1 VVPLIVWMFFYVL
14 IGLMIFVGGLM
25 RLDEIHW
32 IGFRALP
39 EVFVLQLLTFVL
51 FWPVFLALEFGQR

>member
-1 VVPLIVWMFFYVL
+1 VVLMFFYLLV
-14 IGLMIFVGGLM
+14 GLMLFVGGLM
-25 RLDEIHW
+25 PLDEIHW

-39 EVFVLQLLTFVL
+39 EMFVLQLLTFVL

>member
-1 VVPLIVWMFFYVL
+1 MFFYVL
-14 IGLMIFVGGLM
+14 VGLMIFVGGLM

-51 FWPVFLALEFGQR
+51 FWPVFLAREFGQR